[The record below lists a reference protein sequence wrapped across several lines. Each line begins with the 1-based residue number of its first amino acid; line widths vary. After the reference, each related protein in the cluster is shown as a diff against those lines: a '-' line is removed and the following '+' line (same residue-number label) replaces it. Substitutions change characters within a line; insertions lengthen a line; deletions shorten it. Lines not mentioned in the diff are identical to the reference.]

1 MASTA
6 PATAARKL
14 TEYFSL
20 SQARVD
26 RWRAVHR
33 LARKLA
39 AGSQLTDSLR
49 AQAAEELAALTP
61 IEDLCAYP
69 GPRLLGTLK
78 ERLQTGDWAAF
89 ARLAQ
94 RISISLL
101 SNSYRDDADAWNSE
115 EENEPHAPEV
125 QGTFSARAEARKPYF
140 EVLVVTPGERATWA
154 QTRESLRRLRR
165 DTDSFVYE
173 PVVVGSFEDAALAA
187 ILNYNIQSVVI
198 FDGFPYPSQYAVPDL
213 REILAAHVSAD
224 ATANAD
230 LGTTLARALKNY
242 RPELDV
248 FLATD
253 RNVGQL
259 AGSDEAAPIRRV
271 FYGVE
276 ELLEIHL
283 SILDGIGDRYATPYF
298 DNLKKYA
305 QRPIGTFHALP
316 IARGKSIF
324 KSNWIR
330 DMGEFYGT
338 NLFLA
343 ESSATT
349 GGLDSLLEP
358 TGNIKVAQEKAARA
372 LGGDRTFF
380 VTNGTSTSN
389 KIVHMALLSPGDI
402 VLIDRDCHKSHHYG
416 LVLAG
421 AQPYYID
428 AFPLTQYSMY
438 GSLAIR
444 PIKEALLNLK
454 AEGKLDR
461 AKMLVLT
468 NCTFDGHV
476 ANVEQTMLEC
486 LAIKPDLVFLWDEA
500 WFGFARF
507 SPFLRRRTAMGAGAK
522 IREMLRDP
530 AYRERYNAFK
540 AQVGE
545 IDPKNRKLLDTPLLP
560 DPDKVRLRIYETDS
574 VHKSMS
580 ALRQSSIIVAM
591 DQDFH
596 TVEPMFKEA
605 VFTHSSTSPNL
616 QIIATLDLAR
626 RQMELEG
633 YELVQRAIQ
642 LAIELRQDINT
653 HPLISKYFHAATP
666 AEMVPAQ
673 YRQSGF
679 SDYGVAG
686 WSLAKTIKALQTDEF
701 FLDPTRVTLL
711 CGNAGYDG
719 SQFKALLS
727 NEYDIQINKTSRNSV
742 LVQININNTR
752 SDVAHLIKALAD
764 MSREIEKRLADGGA
778 PTQESFRA
786 RVKSLVTDVPDLPD
800 FSRFHDAFRE
810 NPKATSNEGD
820 MRSAFYLAANPAS
833 CEYVKIN
840 GKEIDERL
848 KTGPEVVSAKFVIPY
863 PPGFPILV
871 PGQVV
876 TQETITFMRKLDVR
890 EIHGYN
896 ASLGLECL
904 RPDALAALKG
914 KASTAATAA
923 PAPERTPTKPQPVG
937 A

>member
-1 MASTA
+1 MTSV
-6 PATAARKL
+6 PQSAAGQGL
-14 TEYFSL
+14 NSYFSL
-20 SQARVD
+20 AQARVD

-33 LARKLA
+33 AARALA
-39 AGSQLTDSLR
+39 AGSTQSDALR
-49 AQAAEELAALTP
+49 AQAAEELKALAP
-61 IEDLCAYP
+61 LEELCAYP
-69 GPRLLGTLK
+69 GPRLMALVH
-78 ERLQTGDWAAF
+78 ERLQARDWAAF

-94 RISISLL
+94 RISMSLL
-101 SNSYRDDADAWNSE
+101 SNSYRDDAEAWRADDEGDA
-115 EENEPHAPEV
+115 HAPEV
-125 QGTFSARAEARKPYF
+125 LPAAMSGATTRRPYF
-140 EVLVVTPGERATWA
+140 EVLVVSPGERSTWHD
-154 QTRESLRRLRR
+154 TRETLRRLRR

-187 ILNYNIQSVVI
+187 ILNYNLQSVVI
-198 FDGFPYPSQYAVPDL
+198 FDGFTHASQHSVADL
-213 REILAAHVSAD
+213 REILSALVPAQAAQGG
-224 ATANAD
+224 D
-230 LGTTLARALKNY
+230 LGTTLARALKAY
-242 RPELDV
+242 RPELDI
-248 FLATD
+248 FLSTD
-253 RNVGQL
+253 RNVGHL
-259 AGSDEAAPIRRV
+259 AGSEEAACIRRV

-276 ELLEIHL
+276 EMLEIHL
-283 SILDGIGDRYATPYF
+283 SILDAIADRYATPYF

-316 IARGKSIF
+316 VARGKSIF

-330 DMGEFYGT
+330 DMGEFYGA

-358 TGNIKVAQEKAARA
+358 TGNIKLAQEKAARC
-372 LGGDRTFF
+372 LGGDRAFF

-389 KIVHMALLSPGDI
+389 KIVHMALLTPGDI

-444 PIKEALLNLK
+444 PIKEALLALK

-461 AKMLVLT
+461 AKMVVLT

-476 ANVEQTMLEC
+476 ANVKQTMLEC
-486 LAIKPDLVFLWDEA
+486 LAIKPDIVFLWDEA

-507 SPFLRRRTAMGAGAK
+507 SPFLRRRTAMGAASA
-522 IREMLRDP
+522 IRDMMRDP
-530 AYRERYNAFK
+530 AYRQRYEAFK
-540 AQVGE
+540 AKVGN
-545 IDPKNRKLLDTPLLP
+545 IDPTNKSLLDTPLLP
-560 DPDKVRLRIYETDS
+560 DPDKVRVRVYETDS

-580 ALRQSSIIVAM
+580 SLRQSSIIVVA

-596 TVEPMFKEA
+596 KIEPMFKEA
-605 VFTHSSTSPNL
+605 FFTHTSTSPNL

-633 YELVQRAIQ
+633 YELVLKSTQ
-642 LAIELRQDINT
+642 LAIELRHEINN
-653 HPLISKYFHAATP
+653 HPLVSRYFHAATP
-666 AEMVPAQ
+666 AEMIPAE
-673 YRQSGF
+673 YRHSGF
-679 SDYGVAG
+679 ADYGAAG
-686 WSLAKTIKALQTDEF
+686 WNLAKTVKALDGDEF
-701 FLDPTRVTLL
+701 FLDPTRITLL
-711 CGNAGYDG
+711 CGSAAMDG
-719 SQFKALLS
+719 SQFKALLAS
-727 NEYDIQINKTSRNSV
+727 EYDIQINKTSRNSI

-752 SDVAHLIKALAD
+752 SDAAHLMKSLAD
-764 MSREIEKRLADGGA
+764 MARAIDKRLADGGEA
-778 PTQESFRA
+778 ELATFRA
-786 RVKSLVTDVPDLPD
+786 RVKSLVSDVPDLPN

-810 NPKATSNEGD
+810 NPKSRANEGN
-820 MRSAFYLAANPAS
+820 MRAAFYLAADPEA
-833 CEYVKIN
+833 CEYVKLN
-840 GKEIDERL
+840 SKELDDRL
-848 KTGPEVVSAKFVIPY
+848 KNGPEMVSAKFVIPY

-876 TQETITFMRKLDVR
+876 TEETITFMRKLDVK

-896 ASLGLECL
+896 GAMGLECL
-904 RPDALAALKG
+904 RPAALAGLK
-914 KASTAATAA
+914 AREPAAG
-923 PAPERTPTKPQPVG
+923 ERSAKPKTTPVG